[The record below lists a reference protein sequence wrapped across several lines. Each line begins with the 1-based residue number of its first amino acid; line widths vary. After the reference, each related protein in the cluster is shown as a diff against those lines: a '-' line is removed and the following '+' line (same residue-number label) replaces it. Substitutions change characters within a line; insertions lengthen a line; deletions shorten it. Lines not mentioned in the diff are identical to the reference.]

1 MSVSVVTR
9 IATPHPLPEA
19 RPVVK
24 PVVVARPQ
32 PAPTP
37 APVLPLVDTLTISA
51 TAAPRSPVNLDSS
64 VDSL

>member
-32 PAPTP
+32 PAP
-37 APVLPLVDTLTISA
+37 APVPVRPPVDTLTISA
-51 TAAPRSPVNLDSS
+51 TPAPRAPVNTDST
-64 VDSL
+64 VDSI